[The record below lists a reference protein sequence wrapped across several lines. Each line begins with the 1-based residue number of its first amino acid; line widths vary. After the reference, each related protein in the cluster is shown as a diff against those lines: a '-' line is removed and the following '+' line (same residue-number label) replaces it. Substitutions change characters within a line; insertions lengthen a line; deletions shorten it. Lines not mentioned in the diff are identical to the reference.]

1 MTKEQEDWL
10 VAEVMDSMKMSETEE
25 RSARRYVKRAVDK
38 ILIYCNREDLPEQ
51 LLSTAAQIAED
62 MLKADLVKTGEKEV
76 ASINRGD
83 TAISY
88 RDGSGNQKATVDFMK
103 NYEKSLNRFKK
114 NKSAE
119 GFSKMTEADILATTY
134 EDTVTVYRAFK
145 DTLPGGES
153 VFKSGLDGKVVY
165 EDVECAL
172 STHTGGKLQQSK
184 STAKTET
191 TFCLFTRPEVDIQT
205 NDFLVITHFGKKIEA
220 VAGFPECMK
229 SHNNIPVKLDKE
241 TV

>member
-1 MTKEQEDWL
+1 MKMNKEQFL
-10 VAEVMDSMKMSETEE
+10 KTEFGGE
-25 RSARRYVKRAVDK
+25 LESTITAWDDALSR
-38 ILIYCNREDLPEQ
+38 NRED
-51 LLSTAAQIAED
+51 
-62 MLKADLVKTGEKEV
+62 KEV
-76 ASINRGD
+76 LR
-83 TAISY
+83 T
-88 RDGSGNQKATVDFMK
+88 
-103 NYEKSLNRFKK
+103 
-114 NKSAE
+114 
-119 GFSKMTEADILATTY
+119 LAWCQAQW
-134 EDTVTVYRAFK
+134 EVYRMAIKHFYGVEYHFTRT
-145 DTLPGGES
+145 DEY
-153 VFKSGLDGKVVY
+153 FKSGLDGKVVY

>member
-1 MTKEQEDWL
+1 
-10 VAEVMDSMKMSETEE
+10 
-25 RSARRYVKRAVDK
+25 
-38 ILIYCNREDLPEQ
+38 
-51 LLSTAAQIAED
+51 
-62 MLKADLVKTGEKEV
+62 
-76 ASINRGD
+76 
-83 TAISY
+83 
-88 RDGSGNQKATVDFMK
+88 
-103 NYEKSLNRFKK
+103 
-114 NKSAE
+114 
-119 GFSKMTEADILATTY
+119 MTEADILATTY

-241 TV
+241 RGVCRAGGIWTPDKRWKGLCKRSPHDGAFPSGSAETPSRLSPGVDE

>member
-1 MTKEQEDWL
+1 
-10 VAEVMDSMKMSETEE
+10 
-25 RSARRYVKRAVDK
+25 
-38 ILIYCNREDLPEQ
+38 
-51 LLSTAAQIAED
+51 
-62 MLKADLVKTGEKEV
+62 
-76 ASINRGD
+76 
-83 TAISY
+83 
-88 RDGSGNQKATVDFMK
+88 
-103 NYEKSLNRFKK
+103 
-114 NKSAE
+114 
-119 GFSKMTEADILATTY
+119 MTEADILATTY

-220 VAGFPECMK
+220 VVRTESSYFSNQGELASYREMGIQEYTFLGGGCEICMELNGQSFPLDEAEPGLNLPPIHPNCKCTIKAKAKIDLFKDREGVNPLESKSNKSKENLKLFNFITDSPNGLYIIFICNRLNFFTNMTDMGIYRIIIISISIIPNGF
-229 SHNNIPVKLDKE
+229 I
-241 TV
+241 

>member
-1 MTKEQEDWL
+1 
-10 VAEVMDSMKMSETEE
+10 
-25 RSARRYVKRAVDK
+25 
-38 ILIYCNREDLPEQ
+38 
-51 LLSTAAQIAED
+51 
-62 MLKADLVKTGEKEV
+62 
-76 ASINRGD
+76 
-83 TAISY
+83 
-88 RDGSGNQKATVDFMK
+88 
-103 NYEKSLNRFKK
+103 
-114 NKSAE
+114 
-119 GFSKMTEADILATTY
+119 MTEADILATTY

-172 STHTGGKLQQSK
+172 STHTGGKLQQS
-184 STAKTET
+184 
-191 TFCLFTRPEVDIQT
+191 FCLFTRPEVDIQT

>member
-1 MTKEQEDWL
+1 M
-10 VAEVMDSMKMSETEE
+10 
-25 RSARRYVKRAVDK
+25 
-38 ILIYCNREDLPEQ
+38 
-51 LLSTAAQIAED
+51 
-62 MLKADLVKTGEKEV
+62 
-76 ASINRGD
+76 
-83 TAISY
+83 
-88 RDGSGNQKATVDFMK
+88 
-103 NYEKSLNRFKK
+103 
-114 NKSAE
+114 
-119 GFSKMTEADILATTY
+119 
-134 EDTVTVYRAFK
+134 
-145 DTLPGGES
+145 
-153 VFKSGLDGKVVY
+153 GKVVY